1 MSLRRVDEQEEEE
14 DEERRRQR
22 KAEEALEVKS
32 LRRIIS
38 AYLNYPD
45 AAEEDVKRYERS
57 YKKLPPAHKALL
69 SHFPLKFQR
78 IRRCVSINSYFI
90 FNMLQEFEPPL
101 DMSQDVDSGEDPL
114 RENVPNGHL
123 FLGGR
128 NVHYCQLNSTIGSLC
143 FSASDQGCSAEGS
156 NVMCKSPKWENTNE
170 EMEAESH
177 HEPIIGRCPPGF
189 KYDEERDK
197 CGGNEITNLN
207 GNVSSSFHEWL
218 DPSFQLNVPLV
229 DVDKVRCV
237 IRNIVRDWAAEG
249 QKERDQCYKPILEEL
264 DVLFPNRETSSPP
277 SCLVPGAGL
286 GRLAL
291 EISCLGFISQGNE
304 FSYYMMICSSFILNH
319 TQTAGE
325 WTIYPWIHSNCNSLS
340 DNDQLRPVS
349 IPDIHPAS
357 AGITEG
363 FSMCG
368 GDFVEVY
375 SDPSQMGSWD
385 AVVTCFFIDTAHNII
400 EYIEIISRIL
410 KDGGVWINLGP
421 LLYHFAD
428 MYGQED
434 EMSIEPSL
442 EDVKS
447 IALNY
452 GFQIEKEK
460 TIETTYTINPKSMM
474 QNRYYAAFWTM
485 RKKSA
490 TAREVWINLGPLL
503 YHFADMYGQEDEM
516 SIEPSLEDVK
526 SIALNY
532 GFQIEKEKTI
542 ETTYTINPKSMMQNR
557 YYAAFWTMRKKSA
570 TAREVSLN

>member
-22 KAEEALEVKS
+22 KVEEALEVKS

-69 SHFPLKFQR
+69 SHYPLKFQR

-123 FLGGR
+123 FLGDR
-128 NVHYCQLNSTIGSLC
+128 NVHSCQLNSTIGSLC
-143 FSASDQGCSAEGS
+143 FSASDQGCYVEGS

-229 DVDKVRCV
+229 DVDKVRCI

-434 EMSIEPSL
+434 EMSIELSL

-452 GFQIEKEK
+452 GFLIEKEK
-460 TIETTYTINPKSMM
+460 NIETTYTTNPKSMM

-490 TAREVWINLGPLL
+490 TA
-503 YHFADMYGQEDEM
+503 
-516 SIEPSLEDVK
+516 K
-526 SIALNY
+526 
-532 GFQIEKEKTI
+532 
-542 ETTYTINPKSMMQNR
+542 
-557 YYAAFWTMRKKSA
+557 
-570 TAREVSLN
+570 EVSLN